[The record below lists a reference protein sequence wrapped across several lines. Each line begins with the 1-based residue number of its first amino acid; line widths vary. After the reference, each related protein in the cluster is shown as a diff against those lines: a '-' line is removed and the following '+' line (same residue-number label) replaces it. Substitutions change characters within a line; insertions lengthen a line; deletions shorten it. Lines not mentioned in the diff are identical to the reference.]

1 MSCGREVEACIVR
14 RERERERERERKRER
29 GRERERERERE
40 RDLRGRDREKWGRKG
55 TMVVA
60 LMFNG
65 VAHNNACVYCDEYP
79 CT

>member
-1 MSCGREVEACIVR
+1 M
-14 RERERERERERKRER
+14 
-29 GRERERERERE
+29 
-40 RDLRGRDREKWGRKG
+40 RGRDREKWGRKG